1 MQAHLYWISAIT
13 YAAVLGIILLS
24 EISANKNPQGPEK
37 SFRLMAF
44 WVLFFCLQDTV
55 WGLCDAAVI
64 RGDLPFFISSSVFH
78 ISTVVTTFFWLK
90 YVLDYLGDKVKKKK
104 LYLIMDGAII
114 CFELVLVVVNIFKT
128 TLFTIENGKYVTGPL
143 RTFTFVN
150 QYIVYLVIGII
161 AVVLIAKREAGATK
175 QYEIVFIFTL
185 APILLGV
192 FQLMFPEAPFYSLG
206 YFLGCFVVHSFIIA
220 KDRETF
226 ASREAQF
233 QRIAELN
240 DQLKEKQK
248 EIDEQFDILKSI
260 SGVYDYINLLDFE
273 SNTASRFDIKDFS
286 ENFDLINDPHT
297 TLNRKTADKVAAF
310 DHERF
315 WAYTDLSTLEG
326 RMRGRKLLASE
337 FKYSEGDSIRA
348 LYIRI
353 GDNVDGPLRY
363 VAYALRNISNDRR
376 REEQVYSAMANL
388 VYSLHVFDLEN
399 DSVERLI
406 EDISFKKIIGNSEK
420 AQEMINTVIEATCK
434 DEYQEFM
441 AQFVDFSTISERVQ
455 GKKYISSEFVGKFHG
470 WTRMTFIP
478 IELDGDRVKKLV
490 VITQII
496 DSEKNEMINL
506 VYKSSTDELTKL
518 YNRRMYEEELD
529 KLEADK
535 DKLIIVAFDVNGL
548 KTVNDSKGHKAG
560 DEMIIGAGECMTESF
575 SAYGKLF
582 RTGGDEFM
590 AILKC
595 TKEELQ
601 KALDGFNR
609 SVADRSDTMVD
620 KLSIS
625 VGYAAAED
633 YPDLLTRELA
643 SEADKRM
650 YAAKNEYY
658 IKNGIERRKR

>member
-1 MQAHLYWISAIT
+1 
-13 YAAVLGIILLS
+13 
-24 EISANKNPQGPEK
+24 
-37 SFRLMAF
+37 
-44 WVLFFCLQDTV
+44 
-55 WGLCDAAVI
+55 
-64 RGDLPFFISSSVFH
+64 
-78 ISTVVTTFFWLK
+78 
-90 YVLDYLGDKVKKKK
+90 
-104 LYLIMDGAII
+104 
-114 CFELVLVVVNIFKT
+114 
-128 TLFTIENGKYVTGPL
+128 
-143 RTFTFVN
+143 
-150 QYIVYLVIGII
+150 
-161 AVVLIAKREAGATK
+161 
-175 QYEIVFIFTL
+175 
-185 APILLGV
+185 
-192 FQLMFPEAPFYSLG
+192 
-206 YFLGCFVVHSFIIA
+206 
-220 KDRETF
+220 
-226 ASREAQF
+226 
-233 QRIAELN
+233 
-240 DQLKEKQK
+240 
-248 EIDEQFDILKSI
+248 
-260 SGVYDYINLLDFE
+260 
-273 SNTASRFDIKDFS
+273 
-286 ENFDLINDPHT
+286 
-297 TLNRKTADKVAAF
+297 
-310 DHERF
+310 
-315 WAYTDLSTLEG
+315 
-326 RMRGRKLLASE
+326 
-337 FKYSEGDSIRA
+337 
-348 LYIRI
+348 
-353 GDNVDGPLRY
+353 
-363 VAYALRNISNDRR
+363 
-376 REEQVYSAMANL
+376 
-388 VYSLHVFDLEN
+388 
-399 DSVERLI
+399 
-406 EDISFKKIIGNSEK
+406 
-420 AQEMINTVIEATCK
+420 MINTVIEATCK
-434 DEYQEFM
+434 DEYKEFM

-529 KLEADK
+529 KLEAEK

-609 SVADRSDTMVD
+609 SVADWSGTTVD

-633 YPDLLTRELA
+633 YPSLLTRELA

-650 YAAKNEYY
+650 YAAKTEYY